1 VKMQTVIVSTDEP
14 LVEMGLKTLFAL
26 DPDFDLLCVSSTH
39 AGVLAAARQHQP
51 DVIVY
56 GLATE
61 IDLGAIRDVQNV
73 APDSAL
79 VLWARE
85 VSTELAHQ
93 AVNLGVRGFLSTTA
107 SAEQFKECL
116 QISAQG
122 ELWMEKSLTMS
133 MLNNRPVR
141 LTKRQS
147 QLVGLLVQGLK
158 NKEIGASLGI
168 SEGTVK
174 AYLTTLYE
182 KVGARDRF
190 ELALFGLKNLG
201 DVRGMSMAADPRS
214 DPKAAEPLR
223 SLVAKRSSPRGSMD
237 SKGSMVSRGSMRRT
251 EA

>member
-1 VKMQTVIVSTDEP
+1 VKLQTVIVSTDEP
-14 LVEMGLKTLFAL
+14 IVEMGLKSLFGL
-26 DPDFDLLCVSSTH
+26 DPDFELICVSRTH
-39 AGVLAAARQHQP
+39 QDVLAAARQHQP

-56 GLATE
+56 GLAME
-61 IDLGAIRDVQNV
+61 IDLGAIRDVQKV
-73 APDSAL
+73 APHSAL

-107 SAEQFKECL
+107 SIQHFKECL

-141 LTKRQS
+141 LSKRQS
-147 QLVGLLVQGLK
+147 ELVGLLVQGLK
-158 NKEIGASLGI
+158 NKEIGATLGI

-201 DVRGMSMAADPRS
+201 EVRGAAVGS
-214 DPKAAEPLR
+214 DLKGSEPLR
-223 SLVAKRSSPRGSMD
+223 SLVAPR
-237 SKGSMVSRGSMRRT
+237 RPLRRT

>member
-14 LVEMGLKTLFAL
+14 IVEMGLKTLLDL
-26 DPDFDLLCVSSTH
+26 DPDFDLICVSRTH
-39 AGVLAAARQHQP
+39 QEVLAAATQHQP

-56 GLATE
+56 GLAMK
-61 IDLGAIRDVQNV
+61 IDLAVIRDVQRA

-93 AVNLGVRGFLSTTA
+93 AVTLGVRGFLSTTA
-107 SAEQFKECL
+107 SPEHFKECL
-116 QISAQG
+116 QISALG
-122 ELWMEKSLTMS
+122 ELWMEKTLTMS
-133 MLNNRPVR
+133 LLNNRPVR
-141 LTKRQS
+141 LSKRQS
-147 QLVGLLVQGLK
+147 ELVGLLVQGLK

-201 DVRGMSMAADPRS
+201 DVRGAGMGPGM
-214 DPKAAEPLR
+214 KAAEPLR
-223 SLVAKRSSPRGSMD
+223 SMVARSGFARRGSP
-237 SKGSMVSRGSMRRT
+237 RRT